1 MPSSYC
7 SPKMCRIKDWMWEKS
22 PLLRFMLYRLVKVQK
37 PLNLLLVVQMIGNS
51 AKAVILGDGGKIIL
65 SIVLP

>member
-1 MPSSYC
+1 LFPEDV
-7 SPKMCRIKDWMWEKS
+7 PHQGLDVGEV

-37 PLNLLLVVQMIGNS
+37 SLNLLLIVQMVGNS